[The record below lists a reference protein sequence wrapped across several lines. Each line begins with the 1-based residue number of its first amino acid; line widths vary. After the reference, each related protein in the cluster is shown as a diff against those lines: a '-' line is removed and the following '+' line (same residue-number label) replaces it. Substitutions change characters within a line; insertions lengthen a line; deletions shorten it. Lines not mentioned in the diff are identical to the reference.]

1 MRTRCPSCGATLSLD
16 ALLAH
21 EGAREALMAA
31 FKLSTPLGAALVR
44 YLALFRPE
52 SRELTMDRVA
62 KLLGELLP
70 DLQAQ
75 RITRN
80 GQVFDAPADAWVWA
94 VEQAQAA
101 RDAGRLVLPLK
112 SHGWLYEVISSW
124 RPQAGQAL
132 QVASTTSGR
141 AEHGRAP
148 SKTMAAISAL
158 EDRIRG

>member
-1 MRTRCPSCGATLSLD
+1 LSLD

-21 EGAREALMAA
+21 EGAREALMLA
-31 FKLSTPLGAALVR
+31 FKLSTPLGSALVR

-52 SRELTMDRVA
+52 ARELTMDRVA

-80 GQVFDAPADAWVWA
+80 GQQHEAPLDAWLWA
-94 VEQAQAA
+94 IDQAMAA
-101 RDAGRLVLPLK
+101 REAGRLTLPLK

-124 RPQAGQAL
+124 RPQAGQAVQGAQL
-132 QVASTTSGR
+132 VQASVGRTETTR
-141 AEHGRAP
+141 TA
-148 SKTMAAISAL
+148 SKTLGAIAAL
-158 EDRIRG
+158 EKRING